1 MDRKERERLAENP
14 LVKGIAT
21 GAAFL
26 LTGALLYAQ
35 TNSPKKRRDFAGRMR
50 QAAEDETERKR
61 RRDVWLKRRQTVN
74 AYFNSGAG
82 QGLLDE
88 QGTVVIAQG
97 LPFEDAVFENRPA
110 GFRQTSWRVRSS
122 KEGLTLSASYDT
134 ADRGGGLSLKHH
146 GETVWGM
153 SLHATDTCLG
163 QYEPNEAL
171 DLDRA
176 SLAARL
182 LATPGCVFD
191 TIKLVRPDY
200 AEIKKRI
207 WIAHMRANPDLAA
220 DIEWDENKPLH

>member
-1 MDRKERERLAENP
+1 MNKETRERLAENP
-14 LVKGIAT
+14 LLKGIAT

-26 LTGALLYAQ
+26 FTGAILYSQ
-35 TNSPKKRRDFAGRMR
+35 TNSPEKRRTFAGRIR
-50 QAAEDETERKR
+50 RAAEEEAESKR
-61 RRDVWLKRRQTVN
+61 RRDVWVKRKQTFN

-82 QGLLDE
+82 AGLLAE
-88 QGTVVIAQG
+88 QGIVVIKQG
-97 LPFEDAVFENRPA
+97 PPFDDAVFETRPA
-110 GFRQTSWRVRSS
+110 GFRQTSWRVRSP
-122 KEGLTLSASYDT
+122 KEGLTLAASYNT